1 MGKFGS
7 INQNCQFKLE
17 FGIYTNLN
25 MQNSM
30 VVLTFSVLY
39 RKHFFGKR
47 RQTKR
52 NYSPCDLTGA
62 ETLRQAAVVNTV
74 SLFRCG
80 ECVRGLFLC
89 IGLNVNK
96 LFLSHESIFCLK
108 N

>member
-30 VVLTFSVLY
+30 MMLAFSVLY
-39 RKHFFGKR
+39 RKHFFGKG
-47 RQTKR
+47 RQTKS
-52 NYSPCDLTGA
+52 NYSPCDLTGE
-62 ETLRQAAVVNTV
+62 ETLKQAAVVNTAV
-74 SLFRCG
+74 LFRCG
-80 ECVRGLFLC
+80 EGVRGLFLC
-89 IGLNVNK
+89 IGLSVNK